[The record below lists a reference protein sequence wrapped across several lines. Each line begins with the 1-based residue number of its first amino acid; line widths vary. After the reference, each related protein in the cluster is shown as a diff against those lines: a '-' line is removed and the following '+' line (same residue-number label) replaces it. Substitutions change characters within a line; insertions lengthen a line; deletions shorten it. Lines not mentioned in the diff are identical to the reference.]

1 MTFAE
6 ISWQSAVRVNSDA
19 AWNYRGL
26 REIFWLK
33 TTSNGQQV
41 EISTKNAKT
50 ANNLQNMHLAQLV
63 LTFVR

>member
-1 MTFAE
+1 
-6 ISWQSAVRVNSDA
+6 
-19 AWNYRGL
+19 L